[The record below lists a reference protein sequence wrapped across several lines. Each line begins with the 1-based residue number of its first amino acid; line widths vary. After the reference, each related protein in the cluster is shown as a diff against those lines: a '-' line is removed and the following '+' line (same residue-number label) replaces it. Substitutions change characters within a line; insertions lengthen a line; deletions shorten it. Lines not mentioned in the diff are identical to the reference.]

1 MNKNVIEIV
10 FCRQSA
16 WGSAY
21 TQRIVSRKSSSS
33 VYLSLSECFL
43 CCTCFKV
50 ITCVGVKPRT
60 CFEGNLFPY
69 VTRTR
74 AYLFAEYVS
83 RSGLDRLRHITY
95 CGQSFYHASRVNSSI
110 KIRETY
116 SRNGGRID
124 KLSGIRRSFAVFP
137 VFLVKKS
144 ERF

>member
-60 CFEGNLFPY
+60 CFEGNLLPY

-95 CGQSFYHASRVNSSI
+95 CGQSFITHHVLIAALRFE
-110 KIRETY
+110 KRTREMEEELT
-116 SRNGGRID
+116 N
-124 KLSGIRRSFAVFP
+124 
-137 VFLVKKS
+137 
-144 ERF
+144 